1 MARRVGGRLDRSLG
15 RGLSAG
21 NVSRPLPAKP
31 PGLYPSQ
38 GSGLGEYGS
47 TAYPTVLEAYNRQS
61 DYKRWRL
68 GQEYYFGTGRSW
80 ADYQIYSLA
89 RFATGAVD
97 GTSKEITT
105 LFPSASSPEGAWYAS
120 CRTRGSLILPQP
132 ITAGRITTNT
142 SSADTSTHTLTLD
155 VSGILTSAQLGV
167 FSIFIGDQFEDSA
180 SGPVYPDD
188 LVERD
193 AGSVALTLT
202 AVNAS
207 GLTMTFDL
215 SRPAGRV
222 ERNGRIYWDT
232 LPYNPAAPTI
242 WKADGS
248 RHLCSS
254 FKFFCCCPDHLGGA
268 LANLEMPDRGQP
280 RDLFP
285 KPNAAR
291 SVNSAWEREGVGYYR
306 QWRTLPRRRDERRE
320 CKHIH
325 SLRWQCGIPWLEPD
339 DYPVGDERIFLEFQA
354 DAERRYSSEEI
365 MQYFRLRQLNWD
377 RFAMTVADAVG
388 IILFPGGDPR
398 DSVRPDARPL
408 LWNDRETP
416 LPEWCRQN
424 DWWMKRGTQR
434 LRIFNASTQVFD
446 ETVTAG
452 GVDYPVLE
460 ILSPGVSGAPVIV
473 P

>member
-1 MARRVGGRLDRSLG
+1 MPGRVGASLNRGMSLG
-15 RGLSAG
+15 SVKRPTKSRAAG
-21 NVSRPLPAKP
+21 I
-31 PGLYPSQ
+31 YPSK
-38 GSGLGEYGS
+38 GEGLGQYGS
-47 TAYPTVLEAYNRQS
+47 TAYPTILESYNRES

-68 GQEYYFGTGRSW
+68 GQEYFFGTGRSW
-80 ADYQIYSLA
+80 GDYQIYSLA
-89 RFATGAVD
+89 RFVTGAVD

-105 LFPSASSPEGAWYAS
+105 LFPSATSPEKAWYAS
-120 CRTRGSLILPQP
+120 CRTRGSIILPQP
-132 ITAGRITTNT
+132 ITAARVTTNT
-142 SSADTSTHTLTLD
+142 SGDDPSTHTLTLN
-155 VSGILTSAQLGV
+155 VSGILTTAQLAV

-180 SGPVYPDD
+180 SGASYPAG

-202 AVNAS
+202 EVNVG

-222 ERNGRIYWDT
+222 ERNGRIYWDN

-242 WKADGS
+242 WRTDGS

-268 LANLEMPDRGQP
+268 LANLEVPDRGQP
-280 RDLFP
+280 RDRFP

-291 SVNSAWEREGVGYYR
+291 SVNAAWERQGVGYYR

-325 SLRWQCGIPWLEPD
+325 SLRWQCGVPWLEPD
-339 DYPVGDERIFLEFQA
+339 DYPIGDERIFLEFEA
-354 DAERRYSSEEI
+354 DAERRFSSEEI
-365 MQYFRLRQLNWD
+365 MEYFRLRQLNWD

-398 DSVRPDARPL
+398 DAIRPDARPL
-408 LWNDRETP
+408 LWNDSEEP
-416 LPEWCRQN
+416 LAIWCRQN
-424 DWWMKRGTQR
+424 DWWLERGTQR
-434 LRIFNASTQVFD
+434 LKIFNASTQVFED
-446 ETVTAG
+446 AVTIG
-452 GVDYPVLE
+452 GNSFPVLQFVE
-460 ILSPGVSGAPVIV
+460 EGSPGAPVIV

>member
-1 MARRVGGRLDRSLG
+1 MGLSGPSRSLRQG
-15 RGLSAG
+15 AAG
-21 NVSRPLPAKP
+21 I
-31 PGLYPSQ
+31 YPTK
-38 GSGLGEYGS
+38 GAGLGQYGS
-47 TAYPTVLEAYNRQS
+47 TAYPTVLESYNRNS

-68 GQEYYFGTGRSW
+68 GQEYFFGTGRSW
-80 ADYQIYSLA
+80 GDYQIYSLA
-89 RFATGAVD
+89 RFVTGAVD
-97 GTSKEITT
+97 GSSKEVTT
-105 LFPSASSPEGAWYAS
+105 LFPSATSPERTWYAS
-120 CRTRGSLILPQP
+120 CRTRGSLILPSP
-132 ITAGRITTNT
+132 IQSAAITLNTAD
-142 SSADTSTHTLTLD
+142 ADPANHTLTYN
-155 VSGILTSAQLGV
+155 VSGILTAAQVGV

-180 SGPVYPDD
+180 DGPSYPDD

-207 GLTMTFDL
+207 ALTLTFDL

-232 LPYNPAAPTI
+232 LPYDPSNPTI
-242 WKADGS
+242 WRSDGT

-268 LANLEMPDRGQP
+268 LANLERPGGGQP

-325 SLRWQCGIPWLEPD
+325 AFRWQCGVPWLEPD
-339 DYPVGDERIFLEFQA
+339 DYPVGDDRIFLEFQA
-354 DAERRYSSEEI
+354 DAERAYSSEEI
-365 MQYFRLRQLNWD
+365 MEYFRLRQLNWD
-377 RFAMTVADAVG
+377 RFAITVADAVG

-424 DWWMKRGTQR
+424 DWWMERGTQR

-446 ETVTAG
+446 EIVTAG

-460 ILSPGVSGAPVIV
+460 ILSPGTAGAPVIV